1 MAMQQAIKEKAM
13 YLWRAS
19 VINRRLNF
27 RIQVEVAA
35 SDYGN
40 AIALAKNISPGYDE
54 IEWCRKILSFS
65 K

>member
-1 MAMQQAIKEKAM
+1 M

-19 VINRRLNF
+19 VLNLNRRLNF
-27 RIQVEVAA
+27 RIQVEVVA
-35 SDYGN
+35 SDYDN
-40 AIALAKNISPGYDE
+40 AVALAKNISPGYDE

>member
-1 MAMQQAIKEKAM
+1 M

-19 VINRRLNF
+19 VLNLKRRLNF
-27 RIQVEVAA
+27 RIQVEVVA
-35 SDYGN
+35 SDYDN
-40 AIALAKNISPGYDE
+40 AVALAKNISPGYDE